1 MKEKDSSLA
10 KQENSHCLYVTIGG
24 DRMKWDPALLGRCD
38 GLDAKAK
45 DVTKLQPGRLDCP
58 NRDHLAARVSTR
70 DLGCGVVRET
80 ADSQLEAVVMPSTEV
95 MSMSLEYREVY

>member
-1 MKEKDSSLA
+1 
-10 KQENSHCLYVTIGG
+10 
-24 DRMKWDPALLGRCD
+24 MKWDPALLGRCD

-70 DLGCGVVRET
+70 DLGCGVVGET